1 MHYAGHRMHFPAG
14 LLLDLLNEAR
24 PAPSIDTSGGWPK
37 IVLRKVERGRREGD
51 MVRKIQR
58 QKFYLIKS
66 PRFN

>member
-1 MHYAGHRMHFPAG
+1 MRAIACTFQPG
-14 LLLDLLNEAR
+14 LLLDVLNEAR
-24 PAPSIDTSGGWPK
+24 PAPSIDTSAGWPK
-37 IVLRKVERGRREGD
+37 IVLRRLERRRGERD